1 MIKGV
6 SFLGQLMLKRS
17 FSKVAKTSNR
27 PVTTTKMSTDYTNW
41 SKEDLISKINQLES
55 NSSTTFNG
63 ETSSQRSIKPVKKQ
77 KKKEFDWSKQNMRF
91 VAFKF
96 AYLGWNYNGLALQ
109 LEPTPLPTVEEVFLK
124 ALAKVK
130 LIKEPIEEV
139 KFSRCGRTDKGVSAM
154 NQVISIN
161 VRSNITLEN
170 QSNPEFDDH

>member
-1 MIKGV
+1 
-6 SFLGQLMLKRS
+6 
-17 FSKVAKTSNR
+17 
-27 PVTTTKMSTDYTNW
+27 MSTDYTNW

-124 ALAKVK
+124 ALAKV
-130 LIKEPIEEV
+130 
-139 KFSRCGRTDKGVSAM
+139 
-154 NQVISIN
+154 N
-161 VRSNITLEN
+161 
-170 QSNPEFDDH
+170 

>member
-77 KKKEFDWSKQNMRF
+77 KKKEFDWP
-91 VAFKF
+91 
-96 AYLGWNYNGLALQ
+96 LG
-109 LEPTPLPTVEEVFLK
+109 
-124 ALAKVK
+124 
-130 LIKEPIEEV
+130 
-139 KFSRCGRTDKGVSAM
+139 
-154 NQVISIN
+154 
-161 VRSNITLEN
+161 
-170 QSNPEFDDH
+170 

>member
-63 ETSSQRSIKPVKKQ
+63 KPH
-77 KKKEFDWSKQNMRF
+77 
-91 VAFKF
+91 
-96 AYLGWNYNGLALQ
+96 
-109 LEPTPLPTVEEVFLK
+109 P
-124 ALAKVK
+124 
-130 LIKEPIEEV
+130 
-139 KFSRCGRTDKGVSAM
+139 KG
-154 NQVISIN
+154 
-161 VRSNITLEN
+161 
-170 QSNPEFDDH
+170 QSNQLRNRKRKSLIGVNKT